1 MNIPVNKV
9 TLSFARH
16 LQDVVTTHQA
26 AGFDIGKFQTILPA
40 LRRLQYEYKMI
51 VLISDKDAL
60 HAKVTNFLTMT
71 VKNIMKAIESSD
83 EPKLKMY
90 SYHDTNLIEIGAALG
105 IDLEN

>member
-1 MNIPVNKV
+1 MQRSRCNSNV
-9 TLSFARH
+9 L
-16 LQDVVTTHQA
+16 D
-26 AGFDIGKFQTILPA
+26 
-40 LRRLQYEYKMI
+40 
-51 VLISDKDAL
+51 LISDKDAL
-60 HAKVTNFLTMT
+60 HAKVTNLLTMT